1 MNRLAALAV
10 AIVCVAPGCSKRAP
24 SGFAPGLGP
33 GDGEATT
40 TVLTTGIEPTGGA
53 SESGDAPSSDASDAS
68 GEPDEAGSSGEPSID
83 TTSSEATTEPVA
95 DASSS
100 SSSGLPVLPGD
111 PLDPSLDIP
120 EDGEACDTPGSLGEC
135 PGIAVCRFATSE
147 QGLCESC
154 EPCGNLGDPCSESI
168 ECDIL
173 FSCFEGRCTNFCELG
188 TYGCGPIEDCLDVG
202 HPTHG
207 VCDPSAI

>member
-1 MNRLAALAV
+1 MHRLAALAL
-10 AIVCVAPGCSKRAP
+10 ALACVGPGCSKRAP
-24 SGFAPGLGP
+24 SGFAPALGP

-40 TVLTTGIEPTGGA
+40 MVLTTGIGPTGGA
-53 SESGDAPSSDASDAS
+53 SESGDAAASEASDAS
-68 GEPDEAGSSGEPSID
+68 GQPDEAGSSGEPPMS
-83 TTSSEATTEPVA
+83 TTSSSTTEPVA

-100 SSSGLPVLPGD
+100 TSGSPVLPGD

-120 EDGEACDTPGSLGEC
+120 EEGEACDTPGSLGEC

-154 EPCGNLGDPCSESI
+154 EPCGNLGDPCSASV

-173 FSCFEGRCTNFCELG
+173 FACYDGRCTNFCELG
-188 TYGCGPIEDCLDVG
+188 TPGCGPIEDCLDVG